1 MLDARMDGD
10 GGSLA
15 KGGNNFGGSAGV
27 NLANHFNEFGRESHM
42 REGGEESGV
51 RDATKSIT
59 DIQPRNTKW
68 TGLPFGIVENRF
80 QQKGMFVATFAGS
93 STLLFV

>member
-1 MLDARMDGD
+1 
-10 GGSLA
+10 
-15 KGGNNFGGSAGV
+15 V
-27 NLANHFNEFGRESHM
+27 E
-42 REGGEESGV
+42 V
-51 RDATKSIT
+51 RDVADESNGNAKVAVVVLAVKGRDVVALNGEVVAKSIT

-80 QQKGMFVATFAGS
+80 QQKGMFIATFAGS

>member
-27 NLANHFNEFGRESHM
+27 NLANHFNEVRVRDAHM
-42 REGGEESGV
+42 REAGGV
-51 RDATKSIT
+51 RDAAKSIT